1 MGDLV
6 TLLGNCQNPDHA
18 IRKQAEDA
26 LEQAGNTNMGQLLLS
41 LVVELANEQQSE
53 VIRQQAGLYIKVQL
67 SAEEEAIRAQKLL
80 QWAAL
85 DDAVKA
91 QIKAGSVQTLHS
103 PAPGPRSTAALIVG
117 KLGAIELPQDKWA
130 ELLPTLMNNVT
141 GEFDERV
148 KVATLQALGYM
159 CDDWEPED
167 MNMSQSNQIL
177 TCIVDGMRPDRP
189 PAIRGAAARAL
200 INSLDFT
207 RSNFEAQQERDVIMQ
222 VVCEATQCT
231 DANVRKAAY
240 EAIWTIATLYY
251 DRLQAYMQPL
261 FELTLRT
268 IREDQEDVALNAME
282 FWSSLCDEEL
292 EIMDENAFER
302 EPGTARVSQNYV
314 KAALASLMPVVL
326 ETLSKQDED
335 SADDLEHWDLAK
347 AGATCLR
354 LIAQLVEDDVVD
366 LMVPF
371 VTVNIASQT
380 NWRQREAAGPS
391 VEKLSPLVHSAMP
404 ILIGLMRDPHVMVK
418 DSATWTIGK
427 ICELHGPSIP
437 AEALTPLVE
446 ALLLAL
452 KDSPRVCSKACFAL
466 HNFGDQ
472 FEDTRDE
479 ESNALSPYLSALVH
493 ELLLATQRED
503 GGYVGRGGE
512 GRGEE
517 GIWWAGWLG
526 EAVEAMNVLIKNSAR
541 DMMEVVRST
550 LAVVLSHLEQS
561 FSSQVL
567 TVEDRDRL
575 QGLQSLLCGSL
586 QVISIKMAKEV
597 VPYADRIMHIL
608 VEVFKNKQAVA
619 QEEAFMAVGALADQM
634 EKPFINYMETFLPI
648 LIQGLSNNEEYQVCI
663 VATGVVG
670 DLCRALEKDILPY
683 CQHIMG
689 WLMVNLEGAS
699 INRDVKPVVL
709 ACLGDIALAIQGEF
723 RQYLETTMNMLAQA
737 QGVCGSTNGQDEDM
751 VDYINVLRESV
762 LEAYS
767 GIVQGLNEENN
778 NHTNELLPFLPAL
791 MTFLDQLAADT
802 NKDNDV
808 LKTAIGVVGDLAQGL
823 GVSHAPRLRTPG
835 IMALLNEG
843 EGSGQDE
850 SIVSLAKWAKE
861 QVIWCGVT
869 GAADYQ
875 IYSYVGAS
883 GSFPTRM
890 E

>member
-1 MGDLV
+1 MDLV

-18 IRKQAEDA
+18 TRKQAEDA
-26 LEQAGNTNMGQLLLS
+26 LEQAGNSNMGELMLR

-67 SAEEEAIRAQKLL
+67 SAEEEAIRAHKLQ
-80 QWAAL
+80 QWAML
-85 DDAVKA
+85 DEATKA
-91 QIKAGSVQTLHS
+91 QIKAGSMQTLHS
-103 PAPGPRSTAALIVG
+103 PVAGPRSTAALIVG
-117 KLGAIELPQDKWA
+117 KMGAIELPQDKWP
-130 ELLPTLMNNVT
+130 ELLPTLLGNVT
-141 GEFDERV
+141 GEFEERV

-167 MNMSQSNQIL
+167 MNEGQSNQIL

-207 RSNFEAQQERDVIMQ
+207 RSNFETQQERDVIMQ
-222 VVCEATQCT
+222 VVCEATQCA

-261 FELTLRT
+261 FELTLET
-268 IREDQEDVALNAME
+268 IRKDQEDVALNAME

-292 EIMDENAFER
+292 EIMDENAYER
-302 EPGTARVSQNYV
+302 EPGTSRVSQNYV
-314 KAALASLMPVVL
+314 KLALKSLMPVVL

-354 LIAQLVEDDVVD
+354 LIAQLVDDDVVD
-366 LMVPF
+366 QMVPF
-371 VTVNIASQT
+371 VTENIQSA
-380 NWRQREAAGPS
+380 NWRQREAAVMAFGAVLEGPT
-391 VEKLSPLVHSAMP
+391 VEKLSPLVQSAMP

-437 AEALTPLVE
+437 ADVLTPLVE

-452 KDSPRVCSKACFAL
+452 KDTPRVCSKACFAL

-472 FEDTRDE
+472 FEDSRDAE
-479 ESNALSPYLSALVH
+479 TNALSPYLTALVQ
-493 ELLLATQRED
+493 ELLLATQRDD
-503 GGYVGRGGE
+503 GSDANLRS
-512 GRGEE
+512 
-517 GIWWAGWLG
+517 

-541 DMMEVVRST
+541 DMVEVVRST
-550 LAVVLSHLEQS
+550 LQVVLSQLEQS
-561 FSSQVL
+561 FSAPVL
-567 TVEDRDRL
+567 TAEDRDRL
-575 QGLQSLLCGSL
+575 QGLQSLLCGNL
-586 QVISIKMAKEV
+586 QVICIKFGKEV
-597 VPYADRIMHIL
+597 VPYSDRIMNIL

-619 QEEAFMAVGALADQM
+619 QQEEAFMAVGALADQM
-634 EKPFINYMETFLPI
+634 EKAFINYMEVFLPI
-648 LIQGLSNNEEYQVCI
+648 LTQGLSNNAEYQVCI

-683 CQHIMG
+683 CEHIMV
-689 WLMVNLEGAS
+689 WLMFNLEGAN

-723 RQYLETTMNMLAQA
+723 RHYLEPTMNMLAQA
-737 QGVCGSTNGQDEDM
+737 QGVCGSTAGQDEDM

-778 NHTNELLPFLPAL
+778 NQTHALLPSLPAL
-791 MTFLDQLAADT
+791 MTFLEQLAADT
-802 NKDNDV
+802 NKDDDV

-823 GVSHAPRLRTPG
+823 GAAQAPNLRTPG
-835 IMALLNEG
+835 VLALLREG
-843 EGSGQDE
+843 QSTGHDE
-850 SIVSLAKWAKE
+850 AIIALANWASE
-861 QVIWCGVT
+861 QVGQP
-869 GAADYQ
+869 GA
-875 IYSYVGAS
+875 
-883 GSFPTRM
+883 
-890 E
+890 

>member
-1 MGDLV
+1 
-6 TLLGNCQNPDHA
+6 Q
-18 IRKQAEDA
+18 
-26 LEQAGNTNMGQLLLS
+26 GQLLLS

-67 SAEEEAIRAQKLL
+67 SAEEESIRQQKLL

-85 DDAVKA
+85 DDTVKA

-231 DANVRKAAY
+231 DSSVRKAAY

-292 EIMDENAFER
+292 EIMDEAAFER
-302 EPGTARVSQNYV
+302 DPGTARVSQNYV

-371 VTVNIASQT
+371 VTINIASQT
-380 NWRQREAAGPS
+380 NWRQREAA
-391 VEKLSPLVHSAMP
+391 
-404 ILIGLMRDPHVMVK
+404 VM
-418 DSATWTIGK
+418 A
-427 ICELHGPSIP
+427 
-437 AEALTPLVE
+437 
-446 ALLLAL
+446 
-452 KDSPRVCSKACFAL
+452 
-466 HNFGDQ
+466 FG
-472 FEDTRDE
+472 
-479 ESNALSPYLSALVH
+479 A
-493 ELLLATQRED
+493 
-503 GGYVGRGGE
+503 
-512 GRGEE
+512 
-517 GIWWAGWLG
+517 
-526 EAVEAMNVLIKNSAR
+526 
-541 DMMEVVRST
+541 
-550 LAVVLSHLEQS
+550 
-561 FSSQVL
+561 
-567 TVEDRDRL
+567 
-575 QGLQSLLCGSL
+575 
-586 QVISIKMAKEV
+586 
-597 VPYADRIMHIL
+597 
-608 VEVFKNKQAVA
+608 
-619 QEEAFMAVGALADQM
+619 
-634 EKPFINYMETFLPI
+634 
-648 LIQGLSNNEEYQVCI
+648 
-663 VATGVVG
+663 
-670 DLCRALEKDILPY
+670 
-683 CQHIMG
+683 
-689 WLMVNLEGAS
+689 
-699 INRDVKPVVL
+699 
-709 ACLGDIALAIQGEF
+709 
-723 RQYLETTMNMLAQA
+723 
-737 QGVCGSTNGQDEDM
+737 
-751 VDYINVLRESV
+751 V
-762 LEAYS
+762 LE
-767 GIVQGLNEENN
+767 
-778 NHTNELLPFLPAL
+778 
-791 MTFLDQLAADT
+791 
-802 NKDNDV
+802 
-808 LKTAIGVVGDLAQGL
+808 
-823 GVSHAPRLRTPG
+823 
-835 IMALLNEG
+835 
-843 EGSGQDE
+843 
-850 SIVSLAKWAKE
+850 
-861 QVIWCGVT
+861 
-869 GAADYQ
+869 
-875 IYSYVGAS
+875 
-883 GSFPTRM
+883 
-890 E
+890 